1 MSCDFTFRED
11 TGTMMQRR
19 RTRAIPFAL
28 LLLAAL
34 ALLIVFLKWGN
45 DSLQTEVF
53 SFRAEKLPEGFEGCR
68 LAVLA
73 DLHGKEF
80 GRGNDRLLQAVR
92 NAKPDY
98 ILLAGDIADE
108 HTDLSILEP
117 LASGLTAIA
126 PTYYVSGNH
135 EWSAK
140 ILPDVAARLKNGGVV
155 YLNNTFTVLK
165 RNGSSLV
172 LAGVDDPNGYA
183 DQKTPQELAD
193 EVRRDMG
200 DPFWILMAHRSNGYP
215 VYGTLGA
222 DLVISGHAHG
232 GIIRLPFTDG
242 LFGND
247 MNFFPTWTSGFYY
260 DYATPLFASRGLGN
274 VKPSFRVFN
283 RPQLAILELTR
294 K

>member
-1 MSCDFTFRED
+1 MTR
-11 TGTMMQRR
+11 QRR
-19 RTRAIPFAL
+19 KFRPLRIFLVFSAV
-28 LLLAAL
+28 L
-34 ALLIVFLKWGN
+34 ALFSVFFLWSNRSLK
-45 DSLQTEVF
+45 TEVF
-53 SFRAEKLPEGFEGCR
+53 SFCSADLPEGFSGCR

-73 DLHGKEF
+73 DLHGEEF

-92 NAKPDY
+92 AAAPDY

-117 LASGLTAIA
+117 LAAGLTAIA

-140 ILPDVAARLKNGGVV
+140 ILPEVVARLKNGGVI
-155 YLNNTFTVLK
+155 YLNNTYTVLK
-165 RNGSSLV
+165 RSGSSLV

-193 EVRRDMG
+193 EIRRDLG

-232 GIIRLPFTDG
+232 GIVRLPFTDG

-247 MNFFPTWTSGFYY
+247 MNFFPTWTSGFYD
-260 DYATPLFASRGLGN
+260 DYATPLFVSRGLGN

-283 RPQLAILELTR
+283 RPQLAVLELTR
-294 K
+294 G